1 MFGDKIKDLNSVNDE
16 PEQKDIELVS
26 NIFGQTVEKNG
37 LLKPLNKNVLISTA
51 VITTIFFLLNSSYYS
66 SLVSKYI
73 KSSNMKTVVTTLI
86 MFFAVLIYFYFSK
99 SMSKED

>member
-26 NIFGQTVEKNG
+26 NIFGQTVESSG
-37 LLKPLNKNVLISTA
+37 FLKPINKNVLITTA
-51 VITTIFFLLNSSYYS
+51 VITSIFFVLNSSYYS
-66 SLVSKYI
+66 SLISKYI
-73 KSSNMKTVVTTLI
+73 KSSNMKTVVSTLI

-99 SMSKED
+99 NMSKED